1 MDSAAK
7 GLVFRFV
14 LAVFMGL
21 GFAGCSDYLVP
32 AAKDNSINFVCSLPG
47 SYTKTAMTGDQA
59 SFTTNDRVG
68 IFETLTG
75 KSNVQYTYGTP
86 SWTTAAPMY
95 WKNYNTAHQFYG
107 YYPYNATSSGLSVSL
122 PVLSAQTVGS
132 VPDSKSDMLVASL
145 SQAKTSAVNLSF
157 THAFALLKFN
167 ITFASGLLG
176 TLLPGRMII
185 YGGNPAA
192 SATGPYGL
200 FNHQNTFSQINYNI
214 STRTL
219 SYQANNTS
227 VFQQSLSANVPSLV
241 SGSTTM
247 YILALPGTYANPQ
260 PYVQFTMKII
270 LSGLEVTSTSQSLSV
285 TTLNAN
291 TRYEYNVS
299 VIKNILLKGEN
310 SAPFQINIT
319 PV

>member
-1 MDSAAK
+1 MGSTAK
-7 GLVFRFV
+7 GCVSRFV

-21 GFAGCSDYLVP
+21 GFAGCSDYPVP
-32 AAKDNSINFVCSLPG
+32 AAESNSINFVCTLPDF
-47 SYTKTAMTGDQA
+47 YTKTAMTGDQA

-75 KSNVQYTYGTP
+75 KSNVQYTYGMP
-86 SWTTAAPMY
+86 SWTTATPMY

-107 YYPYNATSSGLSVSL
+107 YYPYNATSNGLSVSL

-132 VPDSKSDMLVASL
+132 VPDSQRDMVVASL
-145 SQAKTSAVNLSF
+145 SQTKTSAVNLSF
-157 THAFALLKFN
+157 SHSFALLKFN

-185 YGGNPAA
+185 YGGNLAA

-200 FNHQNTFSQINYNI
+200 FNSVNTLSKISYNV
-214 STRTL
+214 STRALTY
-219 SYQANNTS
+219 SPNDAT

-241 SGSTTM
+241 SGSTTI

-270 LSGLEVTSTSQSLSV
+270 LSGLELYSTNQSLGV
-285 TTLNAN
+285 TTLAAN
-291 TRYEYNVS
+291 TRYEYNVN
-299 VIKNILLKGEN
+299 VIRNILLKGEN
-310 SAPFQINIT
+310 SSPFQIYIT